1 LKSSASKIKLS
12 AYDDIFETDA
22 SREELNREK
31 VMEILLSEIDEFP
44 NHPFKVRVD
53 EAMQDMVESIKKVGI
68 LTPGVVRQKD
78 DSRYELISG
87 HRRKRACEL
96 AGIGKMP
103 VLVKEMNIDEAI
115 ISMVDSNLQREELL
129 PSEKAFSFKMRLD
142 AMKRQGERTDLTST
156 PLGEKLKNK
165 YSVEILGEKV
175 GESRNQVQRFI
186 RLTELIPS
194 ILEMADDKRI
204 AFQPAVEL
212 SYLSKEEQQMLYKTM
227 ECEESTPLL
236 SQAQRMKTLSSDGRL
251 SEDVIFAIMT
261 EAKPNQ
267 KEQFKM
273 PRERISKYFSANTP
287 SQTIEDT
294 IIKALDMY
302 RKRNK
307 EMER

>member
-273 PRERISKYFSANTP
+273 PRERISKYFSANKP